1 MEEDIRALRKS
12 VATLAIISIFVVAY
26 FARDLILP
34 ILLGFLFALTLSPL
48 NRSLQKLGLPAGFS
62 AAVLILMAT
71 VGIAAIVYFAGETA
85 RSWSADASSIARELQ
100 QKLRGVS
107 DTIDAVKEA
116 STQVEE
122 MATASDDAPE
132 KVVVQQPGLLNTA
145 VTLAASTATSIGVA
159 LVLAFFLLA
168 SGDLFYIK
176 LVQAFPTMREKK
188 RALSTVYAIERR
200 VSGYLLT
207 ITLIN
212 ACLGVA
218 VAAVLW
224 LIGLEYAYVW
234 GIAAFLLNY
243 LPILGGII
251 GTVLVAVHSILFF
264 DSLSYAFLAPIAYQ
278 ILTSSEAQFVTPYL
292 IGKRMELNVVAVFL
306 TVVLWAWLWGI
317 AGALVAVP
325 FLLVFKV
332 VSENVDS
339 LQVIGNFL
347 GASESPDKV
356 AAERTGS
363 A

>member
-1 MEEDIRALRKS
+1 MEDDIRALRRS
-12 VATLAIISIFVVAY
+12 VATLAIIAVFVVAY

-34 ILLGFLFALTLSPL
+34 ILLGFLIALTLSPL
-48 NRSLQKLGLPAGFS
+48 NRSLQKFGLPSGVS
-62 AAVLILMAT
+62 AALLVLIAT
-71 VGIAAIVYFAGETA
+71 IGIACVVYFAGETA
-85 RSWSADASSIARELQ
+85 RSWTEDASSIARELQ

-107 DTIDAVKEA
+107 ETIDAVQEA

-122 MATASDDAPE
+122 MATASASAPE
-132 KVVVQQPGLLNTA
+132 KVVVQQPGLLSTA

-159 LVLAFFLLA
+159 LVLALFLLA

-176 LVQAFPTMREKK
+176 LVQAFPRMHEKK
-188 RALSTVYAIERR
+188 RALATVYAIERR

-212 ACLGVA
+212 AALGVVVA
-218 VAAVLW
+218 VALW
-224 LIGLEYAYVW
+224 IIGLEYAYVW

-243 LPILGGII
+243 LPILGGIA
-251 GTVLVAVHSILFF
+251 GTVLVAAHSILFF
-264 DSLSYAFLAPIAYQ
+264 DSLSYALLAPIVYQ
-278 ILTSSEAQFVTPYL
+278 VLTASEAQFVTPYL
-292 IGKRMELNVVAVFL
+292 VGKKMELNVVAVFL

-339 LQVIGNFL
+339 LRVIGNFL
-347 GASESPDKV
+347 GASELSQKPETTEDDP
-356 AAERTGS
+356 A
-363 A
+363 

>member
-1 MEEDIRALRKS
+1 MKDDIRALRRS
-12 VATLAIISIFVVAY
+12 VTTLTIISVFVVAY

-48 NRSLQKLGLPAGFS
+48 NRSLQKAGLPAGIS
-62 AAVLILMAT
+62 ATILILLAT
-71 VGIAAIVYFAGETA
+71 AGIAAIIYFAGETA
-85 RSWSADASSIARELQ
+85 RSWSADAPSIARELQ
-100 QKLRGVS
+100 RKLSGVS
-107 DTIDAVKEA
+107 ETIDAVQEA

-122 MATASDDAPE
+122 MTSAPDTGPE

-145 VTLAASTATSIGVA
+145 VTVVASTATSIGVA
-159 LVLAFFLLA
+159 LILALFLLA

-188 RALSTVYAIERR
+188 RALTTVYSIERR

-212 ACLGVA
+212 AGLGILI
-218 VAAVLW
+218 AAALW
-224 LIGLEYAYVW
+224 IIGLEYAYVW

-243 LPILGGII
+243 LPILGGIA
-251 GTVLVAVHSILFF
+251 GTALVAVHSILFF
-264 DSLSYAFLAPIAYQ
+264 DSLAYAFLAPIVYQ
-278 ILTSSEAQFVTPYL
+278 ILTSIEAQFVTPYL
-292 IGKRMELNVVAVFL
+292 IGKRMELNIVAVFL

-332 VSENVDS
+332 VCENFES
-339 LQVIGNFL
+339 LKVIGNFL
-347 GASESPDKV
+347 GPTGISEKM
-356 AAERTGS
+356 ETE
-363 A
+363 